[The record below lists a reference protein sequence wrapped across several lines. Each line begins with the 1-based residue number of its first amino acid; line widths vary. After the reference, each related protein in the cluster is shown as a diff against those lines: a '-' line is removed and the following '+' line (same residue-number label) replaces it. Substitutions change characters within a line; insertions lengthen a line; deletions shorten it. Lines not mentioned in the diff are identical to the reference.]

1 MSEKFIKRVLP
12 ALVIVVGIL
21 IMFGMKALKTDPEK
35 KPAVKVLP
43 LVKVL
48 EATAETV
55 QLKIEGSG
63 SVRSVSEIALVPQV
77 GGKIIYRSK
86 SMISGGFFNK
96 GDVLYEIDP
105 RDYQLNY
112 EVAAAEVAR
121 QEVQIKMEEQENRIA
136 KEEWAHYK
144 EANPEESASEL
155 TLRKP
160 QMELAQANLK
170 AAQARL
176 RIAKLALDRTKLR
189 APFNGTV
196 RTKRMDVGQFVSPG
210 MNLADI
216 LSTER
221 SEIEVTLDPK
231 YLQYFDFAS
240 SPKAKITRSDAASDD
255 FWIGKILQGGGS
267 LDMKSRLMTV
277 TVGIDAPYAKKPALI
292 TGLYVNLELE
302 GKAAN
307 NVVRVPRHAVHDG
320 KIWLFK
326 DGKLV
331 ITKVSV
337 LKFQDDFAIVEQ
349 GIQNGDKI
357 IVTDL
362 DYAVDGMRVK
372 VEI

>member
-1 MSEKFIKRVLP
+1 MTDSFKKRVLP
-12 ALVIVVGIL
+12 AIVLVAGVL
-21 IMFGMKALKTDPEK
+21 IMLGMKALKSDPEK
-35 KPAVKVLP
+35 KAAVKVLP
-43 LVKVL
+43 HVKVIK
-48 EATAETV
+48 AKAETV
-55 QLKIEGSG
+55 KLKIEGSG

-96 GDVLYEIDP
+96 GDVLYQIDP

-112 EVAAAEVAR
+112 DVAAAEVAR

-136 KEEWAHYK
+136 KEEWALYQK
-144 EANPEESASEL
+144 ANPNESASDL

-231 YLQYFDFAS
+231 YLQYFDFS
-240 SPKAKITRSDAASDD
+240 KSPMAKITRSDAASDD
-255 FWIGKILQGGGS
+255 FWMGKILQGGGS

-277 TVGIDAPYAKKPALI
+277 TIGIDAPYAKKPALI

-302 GKAAN
+302 GKDAN
-307 NVVRVPRHAVHDG
+307 NVILVPRSALHNGFV
-320 KIWLFK
+320 WLLK
-326 DGKLV
+326 NEKLV

-337 LKFQDDFAIVEQ
+337 LKFQDDLAIVEQ
-349 GIQNGDKI
+349 GINDGDQI

-372 VEI
+372 VEL